1 MVICERGRKF
11 RGISLV
17 ITLLPSLSPFSLSL
31 SLSLSYPQCDEA
43 VRMCLRERGHNVL
56 VLQRMSSEHPTPSAS
71 ANGAGREEA
80 KNRR

>member
-17 ITLLPSLSPFSLSL
+17 ITLLPSLPPFSLSL
-31 SLSLSYPQCDEA
+31 SHPQGDET

-56 VLQRMSSEHPTPSAS
+56 VLQRMSSEHPTPSTS

-80 KNRR
+80 RNRR